1 MKRLA
6 FFFTLFIIAII
17 VLADLGIIEPY
28 LRGLN
33 KVGGDKVGH
42 FVLYGLLNFFLLRAF
57 LSRLRENHNRVA
69 LTVSL
74 ILAFFV
80 GLEEW
85 SQSLFPT
92 RTMSLT
98 DLLASYA
105 GITIFGVAA
114 WKSNN
119 KINK

>member
-1 MKRLA
+1 MRRA
-6 FFFTLFIIAII
+6 FFFTLFILAII

-28 LRGLN
+28 LRWLTR
-33 KVGGDKVGH
+33 VGGDKVGH
-42 FVLYGLLNFFLLRAF
+42 FVLFGLLNFFLIQAF
-57 LSRLRENHNRVA
+57 LSRSKENHNRVI

-74 ILAFFV
+74 ILAVLV

-105 GITIFGVAA
+105 GITIFGIAA
-114 WKSNN
+114 WKSN
-119 KINK
+119 KK